1 MSDIFCPQ
9 NTIMTGQPANLESDG
24 DVDQNPLINALKNI
38 NKNTSNNSSNAFNG
52 SGVKPPSN
60 FGDLLS

>member
-1 MSDIFCPQ
+1 MSNIFTPQ
-9 NTIMTGQPANLESDG
+9 NTIMTGQSSNLTDDG

-38 NKNTSNNSSNAFNG
+38 NKNTSNNPSNAFNG
-52 SGVKPPSN
+52 IGVKPPSN